1 MQVVKDLSSGAI
13 EKKSCPK
20 KFQKNLSNDA
30 PQKNILNKIFQRN
43 PSSDA
48 LKNKCQKSYFAP
60 PIFIMGP

>member
-1 MQVVKDLSSGAI
+1 MQAIKDLSSGAI

-30 PQKNILNKIFQRN
+30 PKKNILNKIFQRN

-48 LKNKCQKSYFAP
+48 LKNKCQKSYFTP
-60 PIFIMGP
+60 LIFIMGP